1 MSFELKIIMN
11 IYFISEN
18 VMEFLYFN
26 ELQGQRDRAE
36 VH

>member
-1 MSFELKIIMN
+1 MSFELKIIMS

-18 VMEFLYFN
+18 VMEFLCFN